1 MKMLENYDKKVF
13 DIIQKEL
20 KRQEEEIELIASENY
35 VSKAV
40 LEAIWSIFTNKYAE
54 GYPWKRYYEGCEYVD
69 EIENLAIQ
77 RVKKLFGA
85 EYVNVQPLSWSP
97 ANLAVYL
104 AFLNPGDKIL
114 SLSLDQWGHLSH
126 GHFLNFSGKFYNI
139 IPYHLDKE
147 TEEIDMDEVEK
158 LALKEKPKL
167 ILSWF
172 SAYSK
177 NLDWKRFREISDK
190 VGAILMWDISH
201 IAWLIAWWVL
211 ENPVPYLD
219 IITTTTHKTLR
230 WPRWAIIMAKEK
242 FAKKLDTAVFPWIQG
257 WPHVNLITAKAVA
270 FKEALEPSFKEYA
283 QQVVKNAKVF
293 AKILIDN
300 NFKVV
305 SNWTQNHIV
314 LVDVYKSL
322 GISWKQAEQIL
333 KKVWISVNKNM
344 VPYDTR
350 KPLDPSWVRI
360 WTSAIT
366 TRWMKEK
373 EVETIAEI
381 FIQALKNKDNETKLK
396 ELREKGLKLCN
407 MFPIYK

>member
-305 SNWTQNHIV
+305 SNWTENHIV

-344 VPYDTR
+344 VPYDER
-350 KPLDPSWVRI
+350 KPLDPSWIRL
-360 WTSAIT
+360 WTPAMT

-373 EVETIAEI
+373 DVELIADI
-381 FIQALKNKDNETKLK
+381 FMQALKNKDNETKLK
-396 ELREKGLKLCN
+396 ELKEKVLNLCAK
-407 MFPIYK
+407 FTIYK